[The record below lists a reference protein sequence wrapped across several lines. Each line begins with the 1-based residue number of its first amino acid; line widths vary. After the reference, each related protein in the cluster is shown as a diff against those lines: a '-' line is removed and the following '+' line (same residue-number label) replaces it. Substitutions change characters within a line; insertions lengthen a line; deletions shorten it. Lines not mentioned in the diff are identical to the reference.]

1 MSDIHYKAFI
11 SYRHTERDTAV
22 AAEIQKRLERFRIPS
37 ALQQK
42 YGMQKI
48 GRVFRDQDELVISE
62 DLSRVIDRALAA
74 SDYLI
79 VICSPAYLESAWCLH
94 EIEEFLKTHERSH
107 ILTVLSEGE
116 PPGVFPAILRQK
128 TETVIRDDGS
138 METVETVGEPLACDY
153 RGDLRKANRT
163 ELPRLVSALIG
174 CGYDEL
180 IMRENQYRRKRML
193 GIFAVLAVLSAGAI
207 SYLLYSNHTIREH
220 YTRTLIAQSGNL
232 AEQSVQAF
240 ASRDRYAAM
249 RYAAEALPSAEL
261 GRPVIGEALQALSNA
276 VYAYQTPYQTA
287 ETRCYDLDEDIREM
301 RLSSDGRYLI
311 VMDQTGILHVYETGD
326 GKKCAS
332 LPLHSADTDV
342 ILTQDNRI
350 LTAAEGTVRAYDTD
364 GTLLAEMPMKYQ
376 LYNFLQES
384 PNGEYIACGD
394 SYAVQVMRSEDLSPV
409 ASFPLP
415 ENTEGYIRD
424 MRWSE
429 DGAGIAVM
437 LRQENGINTF
447 GIFDFESGHF
457 RYIPDTLSHVQDFLL
472 IDDGILIIAYDSEE
486 NESFAASD
494 GTAYLRDASRVIQA
508 YTKDS
513 ELLWQTEIRYTAI
526 DHLRNMR
533 MITAESTKY
542 LLVTAGDHLCLIDP
556 VNGSVHTDRQITE
569 SPVCIAET
577 PGSYIHLI
585 TAGGKDTIVHMD
597 TGEIFM
603 EQIFPQDITAMITDT
618 KPMVQNDRY
627 YVLKDGNVMV
637 YENFYDHQLS
647 LYEGDGKT
655 EIPDQSL
662 VYGPYLAVRTGTVLN
677 GYDTVSRKQIY
688 TVNYDDEDAL
698 VLLGQYEDHAVF
710 LHIRTDTG
718 DMNAILQTISTG
730 EITAR
735 IPLHMRDYYYDAGIL
750 QIYADLYGE
759 DDPVRTKRE
768 MLEAQYA
775 VLANVILHDNR
786 LYYHGYEEPDV
797 IRCLD
802 IFTGEETVIDVQ
814 LSPGQTLLDGSYAGD
829 LSALSISGQGMLWA
843 KVSEP
848 GHEVRSVLIREEDG
862 SVQIIEDST
871 AGNLPGIWNTQGT
884 LCALSGSGA
893 VLISDVQGKIQS
905 RIPFAGRSVWA
916 MHWLN
921 DNTLVLCYPGGI
933 LQNISIQGEVL
944 HEVQMSYTEQRYVG
958 PSSFRFAEY
967 GHFLAVYCQ
976 DMMEMIDLQEW
987 MSRPAVSVPRQ
998 ALQYL
1003 PDRDEIA
1010 VYSYRDGDPRMRR
1023 YIGVFPRRSVEEL
1036 TETAQAQISNMIRH

>member
-1 MSDIHYKAFI
+1 MHYNAFI

-37 ALQQK
+37 AIRQK
-42 YGMQKI
+42 YGVQKI
-48 GRVFRDQDELVISE
+48 GRIFRDQDELVISE
-62 DLSRVIDRALAA
+62 DLSRLIDSALSV

-94 EIEEFLKTHERSH
+94 EIEEFLKTHDRSH
-107 ILTVLSEGE
+107 ILTVLSEGD

-153 RGDLRKANRT
+153 RGDLRRASRT

-180 IMRENQYRRKRML
+180 IMRETQYRRKRML
-193 GIFAVLAVLSAGAI
+193 GMFAVLAALSAGAI

-220 YTRTLIAQSGNL
+220 YTQTLIAQSGNL

-261 GRPVIGEALQALSNA
+261 ERPIIGEALQALSNA

-287 ETRCYDLDEDIREM
+287 ETRCYDLDEDIQRIL
-301 RLSSDGRYLI
+301 LSSDGKYLT
-311 VMDQTGILHVYETGD
+311 VTDQTGILHVYETESGT
-326 GKKCAS
+326 KCS
-332 LPLHSADTDV
+332 SWPLHALDTDV

-350 LTAAEGTVRAYDTD
+350 LTVSEGTVRAYDTD

-384 PNGEYIACGD
+384 PDAEYIACGD
-394 SYAVQVMRSEDLSPV
+394 AYAVQVMRSEDLSPA

-424 MRWSE
+424 LCWSE
-429 DGAGIAVM
+429 DGAKIAVM
-437 LRQENGINTF
+437 LRQEDGINTF
-447 GIFDFESGHF
+447 GVFDFESGHF

-472 IDDGILIIAYDSEE
+472 IDDGMLIIAYDSEE

-526 DHLRNMR
+526 DHLRDMQLISADG
-533 MITAESTKY
+533 MEY
-542 LLVTAGDHLCLIDP
+542 LLVTAGDHLCMIDP
-556 VNGSVHTDRQITE
+556 ADGSIHTNRQITE

-577 PGSYIHLI
+577 TGSYIHLI
-585 TAGGKDTIVHMD
+585 TSAGKDTIVHMD

-603 EQIFPQDITAMITDT
+603 DQVFPQDITAMITDK
-618 KPMVQNDRY
+618 KPMVKQDRF

-637 YENFYDHQLS
+637 YENFYDHQLI
-647 LYEGDGKT
+647 LYDSDGNT
-655 EIPDQSL
+655 GIPDQSV

-735 IPLHMRDYYYDAGIL
+735 IPLHMHDYYFDEGIL

-775 VLANVILHDNR
+775 VLSNIILYDSR

-802 IFTGEETVIDVQ
+802 IFTGEETAVNVQ
-814 LSPGQTLLDGSYAGD
+814 LAPEQSLLDGSYAGD
-829 LSALSISGQGMLWA
+829 LSALSISGKGTLWA

-848 GHEVRSVLIREEDG
+848 GHEVRSVLISEEDG
-862 SVQIIEDST
+862 SVQIIEDSA
-871 AGNLPGIWNTQGT
+871 AGSLPGIWNARGT
-884 LCALSGSGA
+884 MCALSGSGT
-893 VLISDVQGKIQS
+893 VLISDPQGEIRS
-905 RIPFAGRSVWA
+905 RIPYAGRSVWA

-921 DNTLVLCYPGGI
+921 DGTLVLCYPDGI
-933 LQNISIQGEVL
+933 LQNINIQGEIL
-944 HEVQMSYTEQRYVG
+944 HEVRMSCTEQRYAG

-967 GHFLAVYCQ
+967 GHFLVVYCQ
-976 DMMEMIDLQEW
+976 DTLEMIDLQDW
-987 MSRPAVSVPRQ
+987 LSRPAVSVPRQ

-1010 VYSYRDGDPRMRR
+1010 VYSYRDGDPRMHR
-1023 YIGVFPRRSVEEL
+1023 YIGVFPRRSVDEL
-1036 TETAQAQISNMIRH
+1036 VETAQAQISDMIKH